1 MNPRLVVI
9 CLGLVMAAAAVSAG
23 AGSAHAF
30 QGEPDGYNGI
40 SWGAPLDGLSSME
53 YVGRQ
58 NDEPDTEL
66 YRRSGDD
73 LTFGKARLTA
83 VEYGF
88 TNGQLSMVTLRVN
101 SLLQYLLMK
110 EEAIRRFGPGK
121 EADPHAERYIWEGE
135 RTTVRLKSAFDMS

>member
-1 MNPRLVVI
+1 MNFRLTVI
-9 CLGLVMAAAAVSAG
+9 CLGLVIAAAVFAT
-23 AGSAHAF
+23 AGSAYAF

-40 SWGAPLDGLSSME
+40 AWGTPLDRLSSME
-53 YVGRQ
+53 YAGRQ
-58 NDEPDTEL
+58 SDEPDTEL

-88 TNGQLSMVTLRVN
+88 AHGQLSVVTLRVN
-101 SLLQYLLMK
+101 SLLHYLLMK

-135 RTTVRLKSAFDMS
+135 RTPVRLKSAFDMS

>member
-1 MNPRLVVI
+1 MNLRIVVI
-9 CLGLVMAAAAVSAG
+9 CLAVVMAAALLPG
-23 AGSAHAF
+23 AGSSHAF

-40 SWGAPLDGLSSME
+40 PWGTPLDRLSSME
-53 YVGRQ
+53 YIGRQ

-73 LTFGKARLTA
+73 LSYGKARLTA

-88 TNGQLSMVTLRVN
+88 TNGRLSVVTLRVN
-101 SLLQYLLMK
+101 SLLHYLLMK

-121 EADPHAERYIWEGE
+121 EADPRAERYVWEGE